1 MMAGAGF
8 SRKEENAM
16 QLKDR
21 VAIVTGGGRG
31 IGRAIA
37 RRFAAEGARLVVA
50 ARSQNEVQHV
60 ADEIEG
66 AGGRAVAVVA
76 DVSREADCQAIV
88 RRAREAFGTIHILV
102 NNAGVYGPVEPVEK
116 VTPLEWDEVFAV
128 NLRGPFLLSR
138 LVLPEMYQSGSGSVV
153 NIVSIAAKAAFP
165 LNSAYAASKAG
176 LIGLT
181 HTLAAEAAR
190 KSVRVNALS
199 PGPVPETRM
208 SQDLAEKLARY
219 FHTDREK
226 LLAGMLE
233 GILQGRPQTAEEIA
247 SAALFLASDQA
258 SAITGQTLNVDGGI
272 AFY

>member
-1 MMAGAGF
+1 MMAGVGWCG
-8 SRKEENAM
+8 RLEENAM

-60 ADEIEG
+60 AAEIEG

-88 RRAREAFGTIHILV
+88 RRAREAFGAIHILV
-102 NNAGVYGPVEPVEK
+102 NNAGVYGPVKPVEK

-128 NLRGPFLLSR
+128 NLRGAFLLSR

-190 KSVRVNALS
+190 KGVRVNALS

-208 SQDLAEKLARY
+208 SQDLGEKLARY
-219 FHTDREK
+219 FDADKEE
-226 LLAGMLE
+226 LFAGMLK
-233 GILQGRPQTAEEIA
+233 GI
-247 SAALFLASDQA
+247 
-258 SAITGQTLNVDGGI
+258 
-272 AFY
+272 